1 MALTAKEKREKRD
14 AQLRKEGAEAARAE
28 YLAANP
34 NADITGGVSREVADL
49 TVKSA
54 IRPDQVAD
62 AHGQIARPS
71 SAGAKVTVACKLG
84 LAYLD
89 IQHSHIVNKF
99 EQNMQGGKQIREA
112 ERVGQVVRLRGTAY
126 PRGTPPKGFPP
137 PPEIVGGAALNRGI
151 DKDWFDA
158 WLEQNKLNPIVQNKM
173 VFAHESDDHVRGEA
187 AELSAFL
194 SGLEPVNPDGDHRIP
209 KSSRPSEVT
218 ELSAGDR
225 PARVS

>member
-1 MALTAKEKREKRD
+1 MALTAQQKREKRD
-14 AQLRKEGAEAARAE
+14 AALRAEGAAAARAE
-28 YLAANP
+28 LLASQP
-34 NADITGGVSREVADL
+34 NADITGGVSRATADL
-49 TVKSA
+49 NVQSA
-54 IRPDQVAD
+54 TRPDQVAD

-89 IQHSHIVNKF
+89 IQHSRIVTKF
-99 EQNMQGGKQIREA
+99 EQNMQGGKDIREA

-151 DKDWFDA
+151 DKEWFDA

-173 VFAHESDDHVRGEA
+173 VFAHESEDHIRGQA
-187 AELSAFL
+187 AELSKFL

-218 ELSAGDR
+218 ELETGQR
-225 PARVS
+225 

>member
-1 MALTAKEKREKRD
+1 MALTAKQKRETRE
-14 AQLRKEGAEAARAE
+14 AALREEGAAAARAE
-28 YLAANP
+28 FLAANP
-34 NADITGGVSREVADL
+34 NSDITGGVSREIADL
-49 TVKSA
+49 TVQSA
-54 IRPDQVAD
+54 TRPDQVAD

-84 LAYLD
+84 IAFFD
-89 IQHSHIVNKF
+89 IQHTRIVTKF
-99 EQNMQGGKQIREA
+99 EQNMQGGKEIREA

-126 PRGTPPKGFPP
+126 PRGTPPKGFPS

-158 WLEQNKLNPIVQNKM
+158 WLVQNKLNPVVQNRM
-173 VFAHESDDHVRGEA
+173 VFAHESEDHVRGEA
-187 AELSAFL
+187 AELSKFL

-225 PARVS
+225 PAPRA